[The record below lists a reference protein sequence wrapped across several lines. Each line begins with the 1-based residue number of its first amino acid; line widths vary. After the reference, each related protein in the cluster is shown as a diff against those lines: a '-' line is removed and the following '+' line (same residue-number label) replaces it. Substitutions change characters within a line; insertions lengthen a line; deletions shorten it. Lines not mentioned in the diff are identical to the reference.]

1 MIKNALLVLLNTLGW
16 LWVLWELYIGV
27 LATIGVQKISCE
39 YLANPYYQQYYPTFL
54 DLCRLDCY
62 FYPVFKLLEVAAT
75 MIMYYLLCDR
85 LYRYRGI
92 MAGTLAYLNVQLFES
107 LLEYDLN
114 VSNESCGLYSYLILI
129 VTVVL
134 YTCFVSA
141 GILFI
146 KRYCKT

>member
-27 LATIGVQKISCE
+27 LATRGVQKISCE
-39 YLANPYYQQYYPTFL
+39 YLANPYYQEYYPAFL
-54 DLCRLDCY
+54 DLCRLDYY

-92 MAGTLAYLNVQLFES
+92 LAGTLTYLNVQLVEN
-107 LLEYDLN
+107 LLLYALSS
-114 VSNESCGLYSYLILI
+114 SNEQCGLYTDFMLVII
-129 VTVVL
+129 VVL
-134 YTCFVSA
+134 FTCFISTSIWYV
-141 GILFI
+141 
-146 KRYCKT
+146 KQWCKA